1 MLLMNPNLPNYTTVF
16 PMYELLG
23 DFTEKEQINLA
34 KDIFDEIDSDGS
46 ILLEFKHPKKGYKLG
61 VYELN
66 KYVYFFQCLK
76 VQGVFKN
83 NLYVATSSH
92 KDDFL
97 KICKYLEKLYYHGS
111 SIN

>member
-1 MLLMNPNLPNYTTVF
+1 MLLMKPNSPNYTTVF

-23 DFTEKEQINLA
+23 DFTEKDKINYA
-34 KDIFDEIDSDGS
+34 KDIFDE
-46 ILLEFKHPKKGYKLG
+46 LESQGTPVLEYRHPRKGYKLG

-66 KYVYFFQCLK
+66 GYVYFFQCLK

-83 NLYVATSSH
+83 NLYVAVSSH
-92 KDDFL
+92 KDDFV
-97 KICKYLEKLYYHGS
+97 KICKYLEKLYYGS